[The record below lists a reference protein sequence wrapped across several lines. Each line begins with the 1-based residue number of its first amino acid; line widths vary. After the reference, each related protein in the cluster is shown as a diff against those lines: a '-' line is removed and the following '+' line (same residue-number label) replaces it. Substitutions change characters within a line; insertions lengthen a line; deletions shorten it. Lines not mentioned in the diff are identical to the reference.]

1 MIALLT
7 HQKESC
13 DGTITVGTEQLR
25 HRLLERNTEGW
36 VATND
41 WCSSSLGSFNRA
53 ARRWYNFILA
63 RIYGWRPLLGFIH
76 PHID

>member
-7 HQKESC
+7 HQKESR

-41 WCSSSLGSFNRA
+41 
-53 ARRWYNFILA
+53 
-63 RIYGWRPLLGFIH
+63 
-76 PHID
+76 

>member
-7 HQKESC
+7 HQKESR

-41 WCSSSLGSFNRA
+41 WCSS
-53 ARRWYNFILA
+53 
-63 RIYGWRPLLGFIH
+63 
-76 PHID
+76 